1 MQTSRRVCL
10 LIILALALIM
20 QMVAQTAP
28 SNPRPAGTSQAAIP
42 TIGAGSRIQ
51 ADPNHHFPDN
61 QNLVYDAEWRLWN
74 AGTAV
79 LSITNDSASHKVN
92 GTAISTG
99 FAALLFTVQDRFES
113 HFDSKSFCSERLYK
127 HTEEGPRKRDT
138 NILYDYSQRK
148 AVLDEKNLKNNEL
161 KHQTEDI
168 PGCVT
173 DVLSG
178 IFYLGSLP
186 LAPNAVYTFPL
197 NDGGKTVD
205 VKATVEGK
213 EQVKTPAGT
222 YNTIRVRTEA
232 DNGPMKKRGSIWL
245 WYSDDGNRIPV
256 QMRARAFWGTLNL
269 KLNRIEAKK

>member
-1 MQTSRRVCL
+1 MHIYRRVCL
-10 LIILALALIM
+10 GIVLVSALIM
-20 QMVAQTAP
+20 QMVAQSGP
-28 SNPRPAGTSQAAIP
+28 SLARPAATSQTAVP
-42 TIGAGSRIQ
+42 SIGAGSRIQ
-51 ADPNHHFPDN
+51 ANPNHHFPDN
-61 QNLVYDAEWRLWN
+61 QTFVYDAEWRLWN

-79 LSITNDSASHKVN
+79 LSVANDTASQKVN
-92 GTAISTG
+92 GTATSTG

-113 HFDSKSFCSERLYK
+113 HFDSKTFCSERLYK

-213 EQVKTPAGT
+213 EQVKTLAGN

-232 DNGPMKKRGSIWL
+232 DNGPLKKRGSIWL
-245 WYSDDGNRIPV
+245 WYSDDDRRIPV
-256 QMRARAFWGTLNL
+256 QMRARAFWGTLNV
-269 KLNRIEAKK
+269 KLARVEKK